1 MRMCDVEVNILKN
14 IKDPNLRQLVEIIRL
29 QQSDLKRTI
38 SENLEKKGM
47 QVKEDIGYVYAQGDL
62 PILLVAH
69 LDTYTNQLPKTLKYN
84 VAFDAI
90 YGNNEAIGAD
100 DRCGVY
106 AILKILEEMKPHVL
120 FTVGEELGGLGAIM
134 ASRQLEP
141 PDVKYIMEL
150 DRSGYHDCVFYNCG
164 NIQFRSYFN
173 SLGFSTQKGT
183 ASDISILGPAW
194 DISTVNLSIGYYN
207 AHTVKEFINY
217 FELNYII
224 GFLKLLIE
232 KCTDVP
238 YFTYENT
245 FESSKMSQYIDW
257 DDDKLLKFLTGYTMM
272 TDCGYNW
279 KKPKQIKK

>member
-14 IKDPNLRQLVEIIRL
+14 IKDPNLRQLIEIIRL

-38 SENLEKKGM
+38 SKNLEKKGM

-69 LDTYTNQLPKTLKYN
+69 LDTYTNQLPKTLEYDSY
-84 VAFDAI
+84 FEEI
-90 YGNNEAIGAD
+90 YGHKEAIGGD

-106 AILKILEEMKPHVL
+106 AILKILEELKPHVL

-150 DRSGYHDCVFYNCG
+150 DRSGYRNCVFYNCG
-164 NIQFRSYFN
+164 NIQFREYFN
-173 SLGFSTQKGT
+173 SLGFITQKGT

-194 DISTVNLSIGYYN
+194 DIAAVNLSICYYN
-207 AHTVKEFINY
+207 EHTVS
-217 FELNYII
+217 ELISYYHLKHTIEVLKMII
-224 GFLKLLIE
+224 K
-232 KCTDVP
+232 KCVDVP